1 MVEKPFYFLT
11 LVAASPDAAVF
22 CRQESGA
29 LPAIRM
35 WVSAQWLPNHPFG
48 ELFYEVRANL

>member
-29 LPAIRM
+29 LLAIRM
-35 WVSAQWLPNHPFG
+35 QVYCPVATKSSTDVETIPI
-48 ELFYEVRANL
+48 RS